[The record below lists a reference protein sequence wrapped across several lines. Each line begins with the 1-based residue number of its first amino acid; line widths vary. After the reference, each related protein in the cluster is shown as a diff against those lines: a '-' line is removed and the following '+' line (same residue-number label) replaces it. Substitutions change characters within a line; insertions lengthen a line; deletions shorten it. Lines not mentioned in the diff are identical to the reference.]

1 MIDSIQVKIPTNQI
15 ISSSIF
21 GDKQAKATD
30 NNVRVIKMFPKH
42 MRAYRKMGIYKPTI
56 HIELRGGQKY
66 VCIQCSLPKL
76 LYGTS
81 LFEVTEAD
89 FDLATERL
97 AEECRELGVSLNKEQ
112 IANGRIHR
120 IDYTK
125 IIILP
130 KSFTNAKDFIE
141 KLSTS
146 GFRSRTDL
154 THRDVHLGKG
164 GYWIKFYSRASSLTI
179 YDKIA
184 ELENQGF
191 TKQESL
197 LKNKLGKHVLKFEVS
212 LQKVRKLQSVL
223 SKFSDV
229 KKDRYSLRDAFSK
242 DIAQKVLQDYLNTS
256 FNEEVDF
263 LCMCLKEKELINHVR
278 NLYGYSQKSYIY
290 YILKEIEERGA
301 QTVYYDIKK
310 IHNYQRLRRV
320 KHDLKKLKDE
330 LATKAKSRILPVS
343 FLAKKLN
350 EFTLYKPSS

>member
-1 MIDSIQVKIPTNQI
+1 MIDSIQIKIPTDQI
-15 ISSSIF
+15 ISPSIF

-30 NNVRVIKMFPKH
+30 NNVRLIKMFPKH

-56 HIELRGGQKY
+56 HIELRGGQKH

-81 LFEVTEAD
+81 LFEVTEDD
-89 FDLATERL
+89 FDLVTQRL
-97 AEECRELGVSLNKEQ
+97 SEECKELGIDLNKDQ

-120 IDYTK
+120 IDYAK

-141 KLSTS
+141 KLSIS

-154 THRDVHLGKG
+154 THRDVHLGNK
-164 GYWIKFYSRASSLTI
+164 GYWIKFYSKASSLTI

-184 ELENQGF
+184 ELECQGF

-197 LKNKLGKHVLKFEVS
+197 LKNKLGKHVIKFEVS

-223 SKFSDV
+223 GKLLGQT
-229 KKDRYSLRDAFSK
+229 KDRYSFREAYSK
-242 DIAQKVLQDYLNTS
+242 EIAQKVLQDYLNTS

-278 NLYGYSQKSYIY
+278 NLHGYTQKSYIY
-290 YILKEIEERGA
+290 YVLKEIESRGA
-301 QTVYYDIKK
+301 QTVYDDIKK

-320 KHDLKKLKDE
+320 KKDLLNLKAE
-330 LATKAKSRILPVS
+330 LNLKAKNRILPVS
-343 FLAKKLN
+343 FIAKKLK